1 MASYVAKKTRE
12 SLNTKLSVYLGGP
25 RKFMRTEFPTLCDSL
40 QRCLDLQQDQ
50 ILTHEKDPCN
60 VTIQEIFSE
69 VAIEIAIRW
78 STSNREFKEP
88 VVCGRKAIEQRLS
101 RAWATFSEIARGKA
115 LKATKEEWETRL
127 DKLLDISVCRC
138 RIVLCGEDDAPCNV
152 ETCDAQA
159 HYLCKCDSKLRLPK
173 KELIWIKAQREKE
186 GSVSSM
192 QEFQLDAEETAKL
205 RKKDLRKSV
214 DQARLERQR
223 EEALKAKRSKNHSI

>member
-1 MASYVAKKTRE
+1 M
-12 SLNTKLSVYLGGP
+12 KLLFAGQ
-25 RKFMRTEFPTLCDSL
+25 L
-40 QRCLDLQQDQ
+40 
-50 ILTHEKDPCN
+50 LT
-60 VTIQEIFSE
+60 
-69 VAIEIAIRW
+69 
-78 STSNREFKEP
+78 EFKEP
-88 VVCGRKAIEQRLS
+88 VVCGRKAIEQRFS